1 MYKNN
6 VLRGTLF
13 FFVLA
18 RSDYPGQQ
26 LAGIN
31 VVVVSLLIDYFFFVI
46 LFFFLTFLAV
56 SRRRDNRSI
65 LSLLSAPWLITCVL
79 KVRIVVAESVKGK
92 CCGHCSRVALCA
104 FGTDAVQV
112 FAVGLRS
119 RKSGSDLSPIVCRA
133 AQISLCCR
141 VCVTIANYK

>member
-1 MYKNN
+1 M
-6 VLRGTLF
+6 
-13 FFVLA
+13 LA

-56 SRRRDNRSI
+56 SQRRGRSI
-65 LSLLSAPWLITCVL
+65 LSLLSAPGLITCVL

-92 CCGHCSRVALCA
+92 YCGQYSQAALCA
-104 FGTDAVQV
+104 
-112 FAVGLRS
+112 
-119 RKSGSDLSPIVCRA
+119 C
-133 AQISLCCR
+133 
-141 VCVTIANYK
+141 N

>member
-1 MYKNN
+1 M
-6 VLRGTLF
+6 
-13 FFVLA
+13 LA

-56 SRRRDNRSI
+56 SRRRGRSI
-65 LSLLSAPWLITCVL
+65 LSLLSAPGLITCVL

-92 CCGHCSRVALCA
+92 CCGQYSQAALCA
-104 FGTDAVQV
+104 FGTDGSA
-112 FAVGLRS
+112 GLR
-119 RKSGSDLSPIVCRA
+119 CRFA
-133 AQISLCCR
+133 LKKKR
-141 VCVTIANYK
+141 V